1 MQLAVS
7 RELYAYWDTLRAGRS
22 APERND
28 IDPGAI
34 RGILADTFV
43 LDFDPKRGFPFRIA
57 GSRANALFL
66 RELRGFPFL
75 QLWRESDRGRIEAAV
90 RCAADS
96 AQPQVLEGEASA
108 PGLETLEIETTLLPL
123 RQHGSTHTR
132 VLGSIGADAAPHWLG
147 LVGVGPARLKS
158 IRALDPAKSSGADG
172 AALEADCSPSFP
184 DAGSRRERRI
194 LRLAR
199 IPQELNRPA
208 AVQRSA
214 SIRFRPPAY

>member
-1 MQLAVS
+1 MQLAIS
-7 RELYAYWDTLRAGRS
+7 RELYAYWDALRAGRN

-34 RGILADTFV
+34 RGVLADTFV

-90 RCAADS
+90 RCAADT
-96 AQPQVLEGEASA
+96 AQPQLLEGEASA

-123 RQHGSTHTR
+123 RQHGSAHSR

-158 IRALDPAKSSGADG
+158 IRALDPSKSSGGDG
-172 AALEADCSPSFP
+172 AAPEADCGPSFP
-184 DAGSRRERRI
+184 DAGSRRERRFFGW
-194 LRLAR
+194 LEF
-199 IPQELNRPA
+199 PG
-208 AVQRSA
+208 V
-214 SIRFRPPAY
+214 